1 MDQAAKEPEETKEPE
16 PTPTQNLVQEANTPE
31 SVAQS
36 IKDIVEDSRLHK
48 SKRQF
53 VDHNEV
59 LKPLSRMERSLTK
72 NYGVVK

>member
-1 MDQAAKEPEETKEPE
+1 MDQAAKESEETTEPE
-16 PTPTQNLVQEANTPE
+16 RTPTQNLVQEANTPE

-59 LKPLSRMERSLTK
+59 LKHLSRMERSLTK